1 MICPEQVQVT
11 APHIQRPLKFAIAPL
26 SQTKDDVMSVTS
38 HFTIADRRAL
48 VEHLGR
54 HTIKARNQIGGSG
67 AHLATNAIEFAAK
80 YRKAKLLIRSFLLH
94 R

>member
-54 HTIKARNQIGGSG
+54 HTIKARNQIGVPERILPLMRSNSQPNT
-67 AHLATNAIEFAAK
+67 A
-80 YRKAKLLIRSFLLH
+80 RRKLLIRSFVLH